1 MPRQGQVEENNLI
14 RESQVMPN
22 NMEIEQEVQEEPNPM
37 QMAQENREEEYRD
50 VPNNQNEEQVIEN
63 NQNVPDPSAI
73 FNLKGKLKVPDA
85 LMAAIQRLAI
95 DGESLASPYFE
106 IAKEMGRKES
116 EGLDN
121 REISNFAWY
130 MAENP
135 EKFMEDPTYMEALKM
150 PTLSQDTQEDLLDQF
165 YAAKRNVDFR
175 KYDYSCLTGND
186 KTERKNGELYN
197 MGLHTGAFRCI
208 MPLPFHE
215 EREYGRFGGNCH
227 GIYFMPEV

>member
-1 MPRQGQVEENNLI
+1 
-14 RESQVMPN
+14 
-22 NMEIEQEVQEEPNPM
+22 
-37 QMAQENREEEYRD
+37 
-50 VPNNQNEEQVIEN
+50 
-63 NQNVPDPSAI
+63 
-73 FNLKGKLKVPDA
+73 
-85 LMAAIQRLAI
+85 MAAIQRLAI

-186 KTERKNGELYN
+186 KTERKNGEQSKSEKDFLKLVGGIQSN
-197 MGLHTGAFRCI
+197 QDNTSKAKEK
-208 MPLPFHE
+208 P
-215 EREYGRFGGNCH
+215 EY
-227 GIYFMPEV
+227 